1 MITIGIPAFN
11 GGDNFRM
18 ALASAVAN
26 NNLIEQI
33 LVVDDGSNRD
43 ILSGFNDSRI
53 VYHQNS
59 TRLFMWKN
67 FLKALRLSNTQY
79 FSWLADDDFISPS
92 LGSAVSLSIRHNPEA
107 VAYMGIPTTHAP
119 NRGSKPARCLILP
132 SKETSSYN
140 RICDVFGSNSYG
152 ALFYSVF
159 DRNKISMLPLE
170 LLCEYPSKQYS
181 YDYVWMMH
189 IAIQG
194 SIAYIPEQ
202 LYFYDQSNWYGSTPK
217 KDSLSTIDLLLDKGM
232 VYLLGILISFYSY
245 NTGGRR
251 EAESNSERHVRRRA
265 WEKILSMTI
274 SKYILRP
281 AKSEFASPPG
291 TCTLARL
298 IHSLASAIDAN
309 RDLDDNAVL
318 AFTQD
323 IIINISSDIELSAL
337 LAMPISRLV
346 DPLWSSFPDYNLYKR
361 KTSLLL
367 LGGARAL
374 KSLHLASR

>member
-11 GGDNFRM
+11 GGDKFRM

-26 NNLIEQI
+26 KNLIEQI
-33 LVVDDGSNRD
+33 LVVDDGNNRD

-53 VYHQNS
+53 VYYQNQS
-59 TRLFMWKN
+59 RLYMWKN

-92 LGSAVSLSIRHNPEA
+92 LGSAVSLAVRHNPEA

-140 RICDVFGSNSYG
+140 RILDVFGSNSYG

-202 LYFYDQSNWYGSTPK
+202 LYFYDQSNWDDPK
-217 KDSLSTIDLLLDKGM
+217 KDPISSLGLLLDKGL
-232 VYLLGILISFYSY
+232 VYLLGILISFFSY
-245 NTGGRR
+245 NTFSRR
-251 EAESNSERHVRRRA
+251 KSESNSERYARRKT
-265 WEKILSMTI
+265 WGKILSMTI
-274 SKYILRP
+274 SKYILRS
-281 AKSEFASPPG
+281 ARSEFGASPPR
-291 TCTLARL
+291 TSTLAL
-298 IHSLASAIDAN
+298 FIHSLASTIDAN
-309 RDLDDNAVL
+309 RGLDDNAVL
-318 AFTQD
+318 IFAQD
-323 IIINISSDIELSAL
+323 LIIKISSDIELSAL
-337 LAMPISRLV
+337 LAIPISRLV
-346 DPLWSSFPDYNLYKR
+346 DPVWSSFPDYNLYKR
-361 KTSLLL
+361 KTSLLA
-367 LGGARAL
+367 LGGVRAL
-374 KSLHLASR
+374 KSLHLTSR